1 MILDL
6 VMCQPSRRQV
16 GAKFVTLDLGSL
28 FVERMGGFS
37 FWGKVSL
44 VGKDEGMVDTDW
56 EWVVMVDAGWRW
68 MVKWVMG
75 AVRCRFF
82 WME

>member
-16 GAKFVTLDLGSL
+16 GAKFVTLGLGSL

-44 VGKDEGMVDTDW
+44 VGKGEGMVDTD
-56 EWVVMVDAGWRW
+56 
-68 MVKWVMG
+68 
-75 AVRCRFF
+75 
-82 WME
+82 